1 MTLRCAFGVA
11 LCLFLVAC
19 RGGGSTDAESDK
31 SAKISL
37 GKSKP
42 RIEAIPSVNLDPLD
56 ASAREAFLE
65 VVNDV
70 LSPCDEPISLA
81 RCAAED
87 SDCRSCMPAARYL
100 ARLATQGYSNQDL
113 RVFYLLRYGK
123 NTKVEIEVQGAPM
136 KGALMAPVTIVE
148 FSDFQCPACRKAA
161 PDLGKAIRDLG
172 GKAKLVFKHFPLAQH
187 THADKAARAAV
198 AAQNQGKFWEYHDLV
213 FENQH
218 RLDDASFERFAKE
231 LGLDLD
237 RFREDL
243 ESDAVKERVKAD
255 RQQGLDAG
263 VQGTPAIFV
272 NGRDYSAPLEDLAT
286 YVNEELER

>member
-11 LCLFLVAC
+11 LCLSLAAC
-19 RGGGSTDAESDK
+19 RGGSPDADGDK
-31 SAKISL
+31 AEKISL
-37 GKSKP
+37 AKTKP
-42 RIEAIPSVNLDPLD
+42 RVETIPGVSLDSLD
-56 ASAREAFLE
+56 ATAHEAFVE

-81 RCAAED
+81 RCASEETG
-87 SDCRSCMPAARYL
+87 CRSCMPAARYL
-100 ARLATQGYSNQDL
+100 ARLAKQGYSNQDL
-113 RVFYLLRYGK
+113 RVFYLLRFGK
-123 NTKVEIEVQGAPM
+123 NTKAEIDLQGAPV

-161 PDLGKAIRDLG
+161 PDLAKVIRDLG

-187 THADKAARAAV
+187 THAEKAARAAV

-243 ESDAVKERVKAD
+243 ESDAVKSRVKAD
-255 RQQGLDAG
+255 RQHGLDAG

-286 YVNEELER
+286 YVNEELEG